1 MTRNLL
7 ACFFISIFLSTPV
20 LAQPFMDGWIALEKG
35 EYAKAL
41 KLLRKPANNGDAQ
54 SQFFVGKIY
63 DKGYGVTE
71 NDRTAIKWYRKA
83 AKQGQTDAI
92 NRLKEMKGSSDS
104 RESSCPRKTFS
115 LTVNAIPSK
124 SRIRIMNIRPKYR
137 DGICLKPGKYDVL
150 VDLRGF
156 KSSRKLIKVEDLDVS
171 VEVFLRRK

>member
-7 ACFFISIFLSTPV
+7 TCFFISIFLSTPV
-20 LAQPFMDGWIALEKG
+20 LADDFFDGYVALEKK
-35 EYAKAL
+35 EYTKAL
-41 KLLRKPANNGDAQ
+41 ELLSKSANQGNAQ
-54 SQFFVGKIY
+54 AQFFVGKIY

-83 AKQGQTDAI
+83 AKKGHIDAI
-92 NRLKEMKGSSDS
+92 NRLKEMKGSTDS
-104 RESSCPRKTFS
+104 ESSCPSKTFS

-124 SRIRIMNIRPKYR
+124 SRIRIMNIRAKYR

-156 KSSRKLIKVEDLDVS
+156 KSYRKLIKVEDSDVS
-171 VEVFLRRK
+171 VDVFLKRK

>member
-1 MTRNLL
+1 MTRHLL
-7 ACFFISIFLSTPV
+7 AVFFISIFLSTPV
-20 LAQPFMDGWIALEKG
+20 LAQPFMEGWIALEKG

-41 KLLRKPANNGDAQ
+41 KLLRKPANKGDAQ
-54 SQFFVGKIY
+54 SQFFLGKMY

-83 AKQGQTDAI
+83 ADQGHTDAVR
-92 NRLKEMKGSSDS
+92 RLREMNGSDS
-104 RESSCPRKTFS
+104 TESSCSGKTFS
-115 LTVNAIPSK
+115 LTVKAIPSK

-156 KSSRKLIKVEDLDVS
+156 DSYRKKIRIKDSDVSLDVI
-171 VEVFLRRK
+171 LRRK